1 MLLDEAPEGRVRRSE
16 RDGVLVR
23 GRGRGKGRV
32 RVGVRGRA
40 RVGFGV
46 RIRVRVG
53 VRVGVRARVVRVG
66 VRARV
71 RLSARASQSIHKI
84 EDPRRSEREAWYS
97 AAMGRTCGWNW
108 GDG

>member
-23 GRGRGKGRV
+23 VRGRGKGRV

-53 VRVGVRARVVRVG
+53 GRVG

-97 AAMGRTCGWNW
+97 AAMGRTCG
-108 GDG
+108 